1 MGRQWQ
7 MPKVTF
13 SEAYVS
19 LLKIYIYKAN
29 YIYYCN
35 PSYFQISTNALNT
48 NTHTQTRA
56 RTMILVRPLPLRIA
70 AIQEPQIITL
80 IYVAEV
86 VDACAAIPSLQMG
99 ESTPN
104 IATDMDII
112 SYKLPLGV
120 TASICPFNFPAM
132 IPLWSFPVSVACGN
146 ATILKP
152 SERVPG
158 ASMILADLFTRA
170 GAPPGLLNVIH
181 GQHAAVDFICEHPD
195 IKAVSFVGSDQA
207 VRVSCFFC
215 SFFLFFLFYLLS
227 QGGENRLICSMVKR
241 LCIRGYVEGK
251 VEIANEQNID
261 APESHGVLT
270 VAYPCEM
277 LSLLL
282 KRFMRKLS
290 RISDVVQGS
299 NSSVSSLQGIVS

>member
-1 MGRQWQ
+1 
-7 MPKVTF
+7 MPYT
-13 SEAYVS
+13 
-19 LLKIYIYKAN
+19 
-29 YIYYCN
+29 
-35 PSYFQISTNALNT
+35 QTNARSIPMT
-48 NTHTQTRA
+48 
-56 RTMILVRPLPLRIA
+56 ILVRPPSNRSHVGTIDHA
-70 AIQEPQIITL
+70 QL

-146 ATILKP
+146 AAILKP

-170 GAPPGLLNVIH
+170 GAPPGLLNVVH
-181 GQHAAVDFICEHPD
+181 GQHEAVDFICEHPD

-207 VRVSCFFC
+207 VC
-215 SFFLFFLFYLLS
+215 SQSFSSFSFL
-227 QGGENRLICSMVKR
+227 
-241 LCIRGYVEGK
+241 
-251 VEIANEQNID
+251 
-261 APESHGVLT
+261 
-270 VAYPCEM
+270 
-277 LSLLL
+277 
-282 KRFMRKLS
+282 
-290 RISDVVQGS
+290 
-299 NSSVSSLQGIVS
+299 SSELRRDY